1 MNDIKKII
9 DFLKLIEK
17 LKTIERF
24 NKTSNLARAESDA
37 EHIWHLVMMA
47 YLMSKLRP
55 ELDKMKLI
63 ELALVH
69 DLVEVYAGD
78 VNLWDNKKKTKEEK
92 RKTEEESAKKLFST
106 LPEDES
112 LRMMDLWKE
121 YEGRLTPESKYV
133 YALDKLQPFL
143 QRLVS
148 GDSGWKEK
156 LVDEDRLK
164 NVKPLEIKQDE
175 ILSDIWD
182 NFTNEAV
189 SRKMLYHD

>member
-9 DFLKLIEK
+9 DFLRLIEK

-24 NKTSNLARAESDA
+24 NKTSNLHRAESDA

-47 YLMSKLRP
+47 YLMSKLKP
-55 ELDKMKLI
+55 ELNKMKLI
-63 ELALVH
+63 ELSLVH

-78 VNLWDNKKKTKEEK
+78 VNLWDEKKKTKEEK
-92 RKTEEESAKKLFST
+92 RKAEEKSAEKLFSA
-106 LPEDES
+106 LPIDES
-112 LRMMDLWKE
+112 LRMMSLWKE
-121 YEGRLTPESKYV
+121 YEERSTPESRYI

-148 GDSGWKEK
+148 GDNGWKDK
-156 LVDEDRLK
+156 LVDENKLK
-164 NVKPLEIKQDE
+164 DVKPEEIKQDE
-175 ILSDIWD
+175 VLSDIWD
-182 NFTNEAV
+182 NFTNEAI

>member
-9 DFLKLIEK
+9 NFLRLIERF
-17 LKTIERF
+17 KTIERF
-24 NKTSNLARAESDA
+24 NKTSNLNRAESDA
-37 EHIWHLVMMA
+37 EHTWHLVMMV

-78 VNLWDNKKKTKEEK
+78 VNLWDDNKKTKEEK
-92 RKTEEESAKKLFST
+92 RKVEEESAEKLFST

-112 LRMMDLWKE
+112 IQIMDLWRE
-121 YEGRLTPESKYV
+121 YEERLTSESKYV

-148 GDSGWKEK
+148 GDNGWKEK
-156 LVDEDRLK
+156 LVDENKLR
-164 NVKPLEIKQDE
+164 NVKPKEIKQDKL
-175 ILSDIWD
+175 LSDIWD
-182 NFTNEAV
+182 NFTKEAI